1 MDKRQKDEK
10 SSWLDRVRTNSW
22 ESEILIVGFVLI
34 MLLQTIDYFEVL
46 QNNQFRLNSFWG
58 GVSSVINSI
67 LIPIIIYVLFISN
80 YVLVISLSIYL
91 IMRGFWVAVIGLSSV
106 FPKGINVKKL
116 NYSDYYKSK
125 LEKYD
130 IDNYSI
136 IIDKICSSIFSISFI
151 IIMFIISLTFFFT
164 TIILL
169 LLIVDKIDIM
179 INSHLI
185 NSWIP
190 NRILGSLIIIY
201 LFLGFIHFMDF
212 ILLGPLKRIKWNWFT
227 RYYSIIVKFYS
238 IITLTRFYE
247 ILFYTFI
254 SRLKKRYI
262 FLFIISL
269 VALIN
274 LWGNWSFYND
284 YLFAEYVDT
293 KKLFSFYKYEDKYEK
308 HLQLSEN
315 KFASNYHIMI
325 QSGIITDSFL
335 ELHIPYNPQLNYSI
349 INECKG
355 MKAEEISNDQ
365 IIKCI
370 DDIYI
375 ILLDGINVGELE
387 WVIESHSYIDRKG
400 FFTVID
406 ISDIQ
411 KGKHNLL
418 VHSNPKYSLKDQ
430 FNLGKGLMAA
440 GRNSHFEK
448 EIPFYYYPK
457 Q

>member
-1 MDKRQKDEK
+1 LDNIQKDDK
-10 SSWLDRVRTNSW
+10 SNWLDRVRTNSW

-34 MLLQTIDYFEVL
+34 ILLQTIDYFDVL
-46 QNNQFRLNSFWG
+46 RNNQQHLNSLWG
-58 GVSSVINSI
+58 GVPSVINSI
-67 LIPIIIYVLFISN
+67 LVPIIIYVLFVSN

-91 IMRGFWVAVIGLSSV
+91 ILRGFWVAVIGLSSV
-106 FPKGINVKKL
+106 FPEGIDIKKL
-116 NYSDYYKSK
+116 NFSDYYKSNLK
-125 LEKYD
+125 KYN

-136 IIDKICSSIFSISFI
+136 IIDKICSSIFSISFL

-179 INSHLI
+179 INSHII

-190 NRILGSLIIIY
+190 SRILGSLIIIY
-201 LFLGFIHFMDF
+201 FFLGFIHFIDF
-212 ILLGPLKRIKWNWFT
+212 ILLGPLKRIKWNWFS
-227 RYYSIIVKFYS
+227 RYYSIIVNFFS
-238 IITLTRFYE
+238 IITLTKFYE

-284 YLFAEYVDT
+284 YLFAEYVDS

-308 HLQLSEN
+308 YLQLNED
-315 KFASNYHIMI
+315 KFASNYQIMI
-325 QSGIITDSFL
+325 QSGVITDSFL

-349 INECKG
+349 INECEG
-355 MKAEEISNDQ
+355 MKGEKISNDQ
-365 IIKCI
+365 ILKCI

-387 WVIESHSYIDRKG
+387 WVIESHSYLERKG
-400 FFTVID
+400 FFTIID
-406 ISDIQ
+406 LSDIN
-411 KGKHNLL
+411 KGRHNLIIQ
-418 VHSNPKYSLKDQ
+418 SNPKYSLRDK
-430 FNLGKGLMAA
+430 FNIAEGLFIA
-440 GRNSHFEK
+440 GRDNSRFEK
-448 EIPFYYYPK
+448 EISFYYYPK
-457 Q
+457 

>member
-1 MDKRQKDEK
+1 
-10 SSWLDRVRTNSW
+10 
-22 ESEILIVGFVLI
+22 
-34 MLLQTIDYFEVL
+34 
-46 QNNQFRLNSFWG
+46 
-58 GVSSVINSI
+58 
-67 LIPIIIYVLFISN
+67 
-80 YVLVISLSIYL
+80 
-91 IMRGFWVAVIGLSSV
+91 MRGFWVAVIGLSSV
-106 FPKGINVKKL
+106 FPEGINVKKL
-116 NYSDYYKSK
+116 NYSDYYESK

-169 LLIVDKIDIM
+169 LLIVDEIDIM

-190 NRILGSLIIIY
+190 SRILGSLIIIY

-227 RYYSIIVKFYS
+227 RYYSIIVKFFS

-254 SRLKKRYI
+254 SRIKKRYI
-262 FLFIISL
+262 FLFIICL
-269 VALIN
+269 VFLVN
-274 LWGNWSFYND
+274 FGVNWPFYNSL
-284 YLFAEYVDT
+284 LFTEYVDT
-293 KKLFSFYKYEDKYEK
+293 NKLFSFYKYEDKYEK
-308 HLQLSEN
+308 HLQLSQN

-325 QSGIITDSFL
+325 QSGVITDSFI

-349 INECKG
+349 INECEG
-355 MKAEEISNDQ
+355 MKEEGVSNDQ
-365 IIKCI
+365 ILKCI

-375 ILLDGINVGELE
+375 ILLDSINVGELE
-387 WVIESHSYIDRKG
+387 WVFESHSYIKRKG

-406 ISDIQ
+406 ISNLK
-411 KGKHNLL
+411 KGRHDLII
-418 VHSNPKYSLKDQ
+418 HSNPKYSLNDKFDI
-430 FNLGKGLMAA
+430 GRGLMA
-440 GRNSHFEK
+440 GWRNARFKK

>member
-1 MDKRQKDEK
+1 MNNRKINER

-34 MLLQTIDYFEVL
+34 ILLQTIDYFEVL
-46 QNNQFRLNSFWG
+46 QNNQFYLNSFG
-58 GVSSVINSI
+58 GGIPSIVNSI
-67 LIPIIIYVLFISN
+67 LVPIIIYVLFVSN

-169 LLIVDKIDIM
+169 LLIVDEIDIM

-185 NSWIP
+185 DSWIP
-190 NRILGSLIIIY
+190 SRILGSLIIIY
-201 LFLGFIHFMDF
+201 FFLGFIHFMDF

-227 RYYSIIVKFYS
+227 RYYSIIVKFFS

-262 FLFIISL
+262 FLFIICL
-269 VALIN
+269 VFLVN
-274 LWGNWSFYND
+274 FGVNWPFYNSL
-284 YLFAEYVDT
+284 LFTEYVDT
-293 KKLFSFYKYEDKYEK
+293 NKLFSFYKYEDKYEK
-308 HLQLSEN
+308 HLQLSQD

-325 QSGIITDSFL
+325 QSGVITDPFI

-349 INECKG
+349 INECEG
-355 MKAEEISNDQ
+355 MKEEGISNDQ
-365 IIKCI
+365 ILKCI

-375 ILLDGINVGELE
+375 ILLDSINIGELE
-387 WVIESHSYIDRKG
+387 WVFESHSYIKRKG

-406 ISDIQ
+406 ISNLK
-411 KGKHNLL
+411 KGRHDLII
-418 VHSNPKYSLKDQ
+418 HSNPKYSLKDK
-430 FNLGKGLMAA
+430 FDIGRGLMA
-440 GRNSHFEK
+440 GWRNARFKK

-457 Q
+457 

>member
-1 MDKRQKDEK
+1 MNNRNKDEQ

-130 IDNYSI
+130 IDHYSI
-136 IIDKICSSIFSISFI
+136 IIDRICSSIFSISFI
-151 IIMFIISLTFFFT
+151 IIMFIISLTFFFS

-169 LLIVDKIDIM
+169 LLVFDKTQILNSDI
-179 INSHLI
+179 
-185 NSWIP
+185 P
-190 NRILGSLIIIY
+190 RVILGVLLTIY
-201 LFLGFIHFMDF
+201 LFLGIIHFMDF

-227 RYYSIIVKFYS
+227 RYYSIIVKFFS

-262 FLFIISL
+262 FLFIICL
-269 VALIN
+269 VFLVN
-274 LWGNWSFYND
+274 FGVNWSFYNSL
-284 YLFAEYVDT
+284 LFTEYVDT
-293 KKLFSFYKYEDKYEK
+293 NKLFSFYKYEDKYEK
-308 HLQLSEN
+308 HLQLSN
-315 KFASNYHIMI
+315 DKFASNYSIMI
-325 QSGIITDSFL
+325 QSGVITDSFI
-335 ELHIPYNPQLNYSI
+335 ELHIPYNPKLNYSI

-365 IIKCI
+365 ILKCI

-406 ISDIQ
+406 ISYLK

>member
-1 MDKRQKDEK
+1 MNNRNKDEQ

-34 MLLQTIDYFEVL
+34 ILLQTIDYIEVL
-46 QNNQFRLNSFWG
+46 QYNQWNLNSFWG

-67 LIPIIIYVLFISN
+67 LVPIIIYVLFVSN
-80 YVLVISLSIYL
+80 YILVISLSIYL
-91 IMRGFWVAVIGLSSV
+91 ILRGFWVAVIGLSSV
-106 FPKGINVKKL
+106 FPNGIDINKL
-116 NYSDYYKSK
+116 NFSDYYKSNLK
-125 LEKYD
+125 KYN
-130 IDNYSI
+130 IDHYSI

-151 IIMFIISLTFFFT
+151 IIMFIISLTFFFS
-164 TIILL
+164 TIIIL

-179 INSHLI
+179 INNYII
-185 NSWIP
+185 NSTIP
-190 NRILGSLIIIY
+190 RGILGSLIIIY

-212 ILLGPLKRIKWNWFT
+212 ILLGPLKQIKWNWFS
-227 RYYSIIVKFYS
+227 RYYYTIVKFFS
-238 IITLTRFYE
+238 IITLTKFYE

-262 FLFIISL
+262 FLFLICMI
-269 VALIN
+269 VLIN
-274 LWGNWSFYND
+274 FGGNWSFYND
-284 YLFAEYVDT
+284 YLFAEYIDT
-293 KKLFSFYKYEDKYEK
+293 KKLFSLYKYEDKYEK
-308 HLQLSEN
+308 HLQLSN
-315 KFASNYHIMI
+315 DKFASNYNIMI
-325 QSGIITDSFL
+325 QSGIITDSFI

-349 INECKG
+349 INECNI
-355 MKAEEISNDQ
+355 MKAEDISNDQ
-365 IIKCI
+365 ILQCI
-370 DDIYI
+370 NDIYI

-406 ISDIQ
+406 ISYLQ

-430 FNLGKGLMAA
+430 FNIGKGLMGAA
-440 GRNSHFEK
+440 RSSHFEK

-457 Q
+457 

>member
-1 MDKRQKDEK
+1 MNNRKKDDK

-34 MLLQTIDYFEVL
+34 ILLQTIDYFEVL

-169 LLIVDKIDIM
+169 LLIVDEIDIM

-190 NRILGSLIIIY
+190 SRILGSLIIIY

-227 RYYSIIVKFYS
+227 RYYSKIIKFYS

-269 VALIN
+269 IFLIN
-274 LWGNWSFYND
+274 FERNWSFYNAH
-284 YLFAEYVDT
+284 LFTEYVDT
-293 KKLFSFYKYEDKYEK
+293 NKMFSFYKYEDKYEK
-308 HLQLSEN
+308 HLQLSN
-315 KFASNYHIMI
+315 DKFASNYHIMI
-325 QSGIITDSFL
+325 QSGVITDSFI

-349 INECKG
+349 INECEEMKG
-355 MKAEEISNDQ
+355 GKISNDQ
-365 IIKCI
+365 ILNCI

-375 ILLDGINVGELE
+375 ILLDSINVGDLE
-387 WVIESHSYIDRKG
+387 WVFESHSYIERKG

-406 ISDIQ
+406 LSDLN
-411 KGKHNLL
+411 KGRHNLII
-418 VHSNPKYSLKDQ
+418 HSNPKYSLRDK
-430 FNLGKGLMAA
+430 FNIGEGLLAA
-440 GRNSHFEK
+440 ERNSRFEK

-457 Q
+457 

>member
-1 MDKRQKDEK
+1 MNNKIKDQKL
-10 SSWLDRVRTNSW
+10 SWLDRVRTNSW

-34 MLLQTIDYFEVL
+34 ILLQTIDYFEVL
-46 QNNQFRLNSFWG
+46 INNQQNLNSYWG
-58 GVSSVINSI
+58 GMPSIVNSI
-67 LIPIIIYVLFISN
+67 LIPIIIYVLFLSN
-80 YVLVISLSIYL
+80 YVLIISLSIYL

-130 IDNYSI
+130 IDHYSI
-136 IIDKICSSIFSISFI
+136 IIDRICSSIFSISFI
-151 IIMFIISLTFFFT
+151 IIMFIISLTFFFS

-169 LLIVDKIDIM
+169 LLVFDKTQILNSDI
-179 INSHLI
+179 
-185 NSWIP
+185 P
-190 NRILGSLIIIY
+190 RVILGVLLTIY
-201 LFLGFIHFMDF
+201 LFLGIIHFMDF

-227 RYYSIIVKFYS
+227 RYYSIIVKFFS

-262 FLFIISL
+262 FLFIICL
-269 VALIN
+269 VFLVN
-274 LWGNWSFYND
+274 FGVNWPFYNSL
-284 YLFAEYVDT
+284 LFTEYVDT
-293 KKLFSFYKYEDKYEK
+293 NKLFSFYKYEDKYEK
-308 HLQLSEN
+308 HLQLSQD

-325 QSGIITDSFL
+325 QSGVITDPFI

-349 INECKG
+349 INECEG
-355 MKAEEISNDQ
+355 MKEEGISNDQ
-365 IIKCI
+365 ILKCI

-375 ILLDGINVGELE
+375 ILLDSINVGELE
-387 WVIESHSYIDRKG
+387 WVFESHSYIKRKG

-406 ISDIQ
+406 ISDLK
-411 KGKHNLL
+411 KGKHDLII
-418 VHSNPKYSLKDQ
+418 HSNPKYSLNDKFDI
-430 FNLGKGLMAA
+430 GRGLMA
-440 GRNSHFEK
+440 GWRNARFKK

>member
-1 MDKRQKDEK
+1 MNNRRTDEK

-34 MLLQTIDYFEVL
+34 ILLQTIDYFEVL

-58 GVSSVINSI
+58 GVPSIVNSI
-67 LIPIIIYVLFISN
+67 LVPIIIYVLFVSN
-80 YVLVISLSIYL
+80 YVLVISLIIYL

-116 NYSDYYKSK
+116 NYSDFYKSK

-130 IDNYSI
+130 IDHYSI

-164 TIILL
+164 TIIIL
-169 LLIVDKIDIM
+169 LLIVDKIDVMIDNYI
-179 INSHLI
+179 INSK
-185 NSWIP
+185 IP
-190 NRILGSLIIIY
+190 SRILGSLIIIY
-201 LFLGFIHFMDF
+201 FFLGFIHFMDF
-212 ILLGPLKRIKWNWFT
+212 ILLGPLKKIKWNLFT
-227 RYYSIIVKFYS
+227 RYYSKIIKFYS

-262 FLFIISL
+262 FLFIICL
-269 VALIN
+269 VFLVN
-274 LWGNWSFYND
+274 FWSNWKFYNFQ
-284 YLFAEYVDT
+284 LFTEYVDT
-293 KKLFSFYKYEDKYEK
+293 KKMFSFYKYEDKYEK
-308 HLQLSEN
+308 HLQLSN
-315 KFASNYHIMI
+315 QKFASNYNIMI
-325 QSGIITDSFL
+325 QSGVITDSFI

-349 INECKG
+349 INECEG
-355 MKAEEISNDQ
+355 MKGEKISNDQ
-365 IIKCI
+365 ILNCI

-387 WVIESHSYIDRKG
+387 WVFESHSYIERKG

-406 ISDIQ
+406 LSDLN
-411 KGKHNLL
+411 KGRHNLII
-418 VHSNPKYSLKDQ
+418 HSNQKYSLRDK
-430 FNLGKGLMAA
+430 FNIGEGLFAA
-440 GRNSHFEK
+440 ERNLRFEK

-457 Q
+457 

>member
-34 MLLQTIDYFEVL
+34 ILLQTIDYFEVL

-106 FPKGINVKKL
+106 FPEGINVKKL

-164 TIILL
+164 TTILL
-169 LLIVDKIDIM
+169 LLIVDEIDIM

-190 NRILGSLIIIY
+190 SRILGSLLIIY

-262 FLFIISL
+262 FLFIICL
-269 VALIN
+269 VFLVN
-274 LWGNWSFYND
+274 FGVNWSFYNS
-284 YLFAEYVDT
+284 L
-293 KKLFSFYKYEDKYEK
+293 
-308 HLQLSEN
+308 LQNILIQISYS
-315 KFASNYHIMI
+315 ASINMKINMK
-325 QSGIITDSFL
+325 
-335 ELHIPYNPQLNYSI
+335 SI
-349 INECKG
+349 C
-355 MKAEEISNDQ
+355 S
-365 IIKCI
+365 
-370 DDIYI
+370 
-375 ILLDGINVGELE
+375 
-387 WVIESHSYIDRKG
+387 
-400 FFTVID
+400 
-406 ISDIQ
+406 
-411 KGKHNLL
+411 
-418 VHSNPKYSLKDQ
+418 
-430 FNLGKGLMAA
+430 
-440 GRNSHFEK
+440 
-448 EIPFYYYPK
+448 
-457 Q
+457 

>member
-1 MDKRQKDEK
+1 MNNKIKDQKL
-10 SSWLDRVRTNSW
+10 SWLDRVRTNSW

-34 MLLQTIDYFEVL
+34 ILLQTIDYFEVL
-46 QNNQFRLNSFWG
+46 INNQHYLNSYWG
-58 GVSSVINSI
+58 GMPSIVNSI
-67 LIPIIIYVLFISN
+67 LMPFIIYVLFVSN
-80 YVLVISLSIYL
+80 YVLIISLSIYL

-106 FPKGINVKKL
+106 FPQGINVKKL

-130 IDNYSI
+130 IDHYSI
-136 IIDKICSSIFSISFI
+136 IIDRICSSIFSISFI
-151 IIMFIISLTFFFT
+151 IIMFIISLTFFFS

-169 LLIVDKIDIM
+169 LLVFDKTQILNSDI
-179 INSHLI
+179 
-185 NSWIP
+185 P
-190 NRILGSLIIIY
+190 RVILGVLLTIY
-201 LFLGFIHFMDF
+201 LFLGTIHFMDF

-227 RYYSIIVKFYS
+227 RYYSIIVKFFS

-262 FLFIISL
+262 FLFIICL
-269 VALIN
+269 VFLVN
-274 LWGNWSFYND
+274 FGVNWPFYNSL
-284 YLFAEYVDT
+284 LFTEYIDT
-293 KKLFSFYKYEDKYEK
+293 NKLFSFYKYEDKYEK
-308 HLQLSEN
+308 HLQLSQD

-325 QSGIITDSFL
+325 QSGVITDSFI

-349 INECKG
+349 INECEG
-355 MKAEEISNDQ
+355 MKGEKISNDQ
-365 IIKCI
+365 ILKCI

-387 WVIESHSYIDRKG
+387 WVFESHSYIERKG

-406 ISDIQ
+406 ISDLK
-411 KGKHNLL
+411 KGKHKLI
-418 VHSNPKYSLKDQ
+418 VHSNLKYSLYDK
-430 FNLGKGLMAA
+430 FNIGKGLMAA
-440 GRNSHFEK
+440 GRDSRFNK

>member
-34 MLLQTIDYFEVL
+34 ILLQTIDYFEVL

-67 LIPIIIYVLFISN
+67 LIPIIIYVLFVSN

-151 IIMFIISLTFFFT
+151 IIMFIISLTLFFT

-169 LLIVDKIDIM
+169 LLIVDEIDIM

-190 NRILGSLIIIY
+190 SRILGSLIIIY
-201 LFLGFIHFMDF
+201 LFLGFIHFLDF
-212 ILLGPLKRIKWNWFT
+212 ILL
-227 RYYSIIVKFYS
+227 
-238 IITLTRFYE
+238 
-247 ILFYTFI
+247 
-254 SRLKKRYI
+254 
-262 FLFIISL
+262 
-269 VALIN
+269 
-274 LWGNWSFYND
+274 
-284 YLFAEYVDT
+284 
-293 KKLFSFYKYEDKYEK
+293 
-308 HLQLSEN
+308 
-315 KFASNYHIMI
+315 
-325 QSGIITDSFL
+325 
-335 ELHIPYNPQLNYSI
+335 
-349 INECKG
+349 
-355 MKAEEISNDQ
+355 
-365 IIKCI
+365 
-370 DDIYI
+370 
-375 ILLDGINVGELE
+375 
-387 WVIESHSYIDRKG
+387 
-400 FFTVID
+400 
-406 ISDIQ
+406 
-411 KGKHNLL
+411 
-418 VHSNPKYSLKDQ
+418 
-430 FNLGKGLMAA
+430 
-440 GRNSHFEK
+440 
-448 EIPFYYYPK
+448 
-457 Q
+457 